1 MTTVHDFKA
10 TALDGT
16 ERALADWRGKV
27 LLIVNTASRCGLTP
41 QYTGL
46 EALQRKYAARGFE
59 VLGFPCN
66 QFAGQEPGSAEE
78 IRSFCSTKYDISF
91 PLFAKVDVNGDGAH
105 PLWKHLKEEKPGLL
119 GIEAIK
125 WNFTKFLVD
134 REGRVIQRY
143 APTDEPSAIERDIE
157 AAL

>member
-1 MTTVHDFKA
+1 M
-10 TALDGT
+10 
-16 ERALADWRGKV
+16 
-27 LLIVNTASRCGLTP
+27 
-41 QYTGL
+41 
-46 EALQRKYAARGFE
+46 
-59 VLGFPCN
+59 LGFPCN